1 MSSRTRYYL
10 EQCIPEVDDLV
21 QKNLFTKNEVNKIMR
36 KRTDFEHRLSSRG
49 SSISDYIRYI
59 EYEKNV
65 NALRLKR
72 VKRIL
77 QSNKSNSISD
87 YTIQQ
92 RILYIFQ
99 RGCNKFPKELKFWS
113 LYLNH
118 LKSKGTNASYKKI
131 QNIYNQLLKLHP
143 TNVDVWISCAKYEYE
158 VHANFKS
165 CRNVFQNGLR
175 FNPDVPK
182 LWYEYI
188 KFELNF
194 VTKLLNRRKVMNLIN
209 EREQELDMLKQQE
222 EARNLNSAETEG
234 EDTYY
239 DQDGIQLPSTGDK
252 MKDKLNELPEA
263 DLNMLGSEDT
273 NPALRGDVAL
283 AIFDVAMKNLG
294 TSFIKKHQGY
304 YSITNSQVDQELS
317 RNVLEYLYDRCIE
330 YIQLFSEFQD
340 LKREYLLNH
349 IIQWLKKE
357 HYNVSIEKDLPE
369 HYVELLLYDITLNIR
384 FMPADNLDIDNLQ
397 ISFKKFIA
405 YKTKLD
411 DVHAQK
417 LTTLYADYLTQN
429 YLANIDKS
437 DPKYTILNAII
448 KKL

>member
-131 QNIYNQLLKLHP
+131 QNVYNQLLKLHP
-143 TNVDVWISCAKYEYE
+143 TNVDVWIS
-158 VHANFKS
+158 
-165 CRNVFQNGLR
+165 
-175 FNPDVPK
+175 
-182 LWYEYI
+182 
-188 KFELNF
+188 
-194 VTKLLNRRKVMNLIN
+194 
-209 EREQELDMLKQQE
+209 
-222 EARNLNSAETEG
+222 
-234 EDTYY
+234 
-239 DQDGIQLPSTGDK
+239 
-252 MKDKLNELPEA
+252 
-263 DLNMLGSEDT
+263 
-273 NPALRGDVAL
+273 
-283 AIFDVAMKNLG
+283 
-294 TSFIKKHQGY
+294 
-304 YSITNSQVDQELS
+304 
-317 RNVLEYLYDRCIE
+317 
-330 YIQLFSEFQD
+330 
-340 LKREYLLNH
+340 
-349 IIQWLKKE
+349 
-357 HYNVSIEKDLPE
+357 
-369 HYVELLLYDITLNIR
+369 
-384 FMPADNLDIDNLQ
+384 
-397 ISFKKFIA
+397 
-405 YKTKLD
+405 
-411 DVHAQK
+411 
-417 LTTLYADYLTQN
+417 
-429 YLANIDKS
+429 
-437 DPKYTILNAII
+437 
-448 KKL
+448 